1 MEKFFVDRIEDN
13 IIFCEDENGDEIK
26 FDLSAADGEIKEG
39 NVIFKNKKG
48 YIQTDI
54 EATSMRKK
62 KISNLKKYVYKTK
75 N

>member
-26 FDLSAADGEIKEG
+26 LDLSAANGKISEGDVIIKGEG
-39 NVIFKNKKG
+39 GV
-48 YIQTDI
+48 IQTDF

-62 KISNLKKYVYKTK
+62 KISNLKKYIYKTK
-75 N
+75 K